1 MELWKY
7 WRKVDFLSEIG
18 FTLHFK
24 LFTWEGVFPGA
35 RIYTEN
41 INGIYICTYI
51 KENIEYVLYFML

>member
-41 INGIYICTYI
+41 INGIYILT
-51 KENIEYVLYFML
+51 